1 MFGVV
6 CEPESV
12 KFAFI
17 QEMNEEN
24 DGEPRAGQFPVSFM
38 CEMLDVS
45 RSGFYAWRKRGISV
59 RNREDA
65 ELTEA
70 IIHIDAVHKG
80 RYGIDRIR
88 HELARVG
95 RRHSP
100 RRVRRLARAAGLECV
115 HPKPYKRT
123 TIQDTGRHPLGL
135 VDLVDRRFVPEKQ
148 DQLWYGDITYI
159 HTTTGW
165 AYLATVIDGYSRKVV
180 GWSVADH
187 MREELVTDAL
197 AMAIDNRR
205 PAEGE
210 LIMHTDRGSVYT
222 GRSFRGTCLD
232 GGIIPSVGHTGSCF
246 DNAAAES
253 WNATYKKELVNLH
266 VWAGLKEVRRATFE
280 YIEAYY
286 NRKRIQKALGYLAP
300 SEYEL
305 GFDKGMAL
313 AA

>member
-1 MFGVV
+1 L
-6 CEPESV
+6 
-12 KFAFI
+12 KFDFV
-17 QEMNEEN
+17 QDLSEEN
-24 DGEPRAGQFPVSFM
+24 EGNPRAEQFPVSFM

-45 RSGFYAWRKRGISV
+45 ASGFYAWRQRGASA
-59 RNREDA
+59 RDLEDE
-65 ELTEA
+65 ELTA
-70 IIHIDAVHKG
+70 VIVHIDAVNKG

-123 TIQDTGRHPLGL
+123 TVQDAGRHPLGL
-135 VDLVDRRFVPEKQ
+135 VDLVDRQFVPEKQ
-148 DQLWYGDITYI
+148 NQLWYGDITYI

-165 AYLATVIDGYSRKVV
+165 AYLATVIDGYSRKVI

-197 AMAIDNRR
+197 TMAIRNRR
-205 PAEGE
+205 PIEGE

-222 GRSFRGTCLD
+222 GRSFRGACLD
-232 GGIIPSVGHTGSCF
+232 NGIIPSVGHTGSCF

-253 WNATYKKELVNLH
+253 WNATYKKELINLH
-266 VWAGLKEVRRATFE
+266 VWTSLKDVKQATFE

-305 GFDKGMAL
+305 RVDKGMAL